1 VVGLKGGTG
10 SPNLYQ
16 STAYGVPL
24 RTIALISDLHLEERR
39 DPSPLGAPPGMFQVY
54 GSLSL
59 PSEIDADVMVIAG
72 DTHPYPEVRGQV
84 LARIED
90 VQAQPKAFR
99 SRSRSILGLAR
110 PLPPFAACSAV

>member
-1 VVGLKGGTG
+1 MEVHLI
-10 SPNLYQ
+10 
-16 STAYGVPL
+16 
-24 RTIALISDLHLEERR
+24 RIAPISYRHLDVRK
-39 DPSPLGAPPGMFQVY
+39 DPPPLGTSPGMFQVY

-84 LARIED
+84 LAWIED

>member
-1 VVGLKGGTG
+1 MEVHLI
-10 SPNLYQ
+10 
-16 STAYGVPL
+16 
-24 RTIALISDLHLEERR
+24 RIAPISYRHLDVRK
-39 DPSPLGAPPGMFQVY
+39 DPPPLGTSPGMFQVY